1 MSILVLDH
9 IAERKLALENALIR
23 AGYLLTERL
32 ATVAMSLQEM
42 IENSNIII
50 ILDEHGDTILPAN
63 SQDFI
68 GTRMVIGR
76 GKGINNLAIKNLK
89 LLDCDEDE
97 VIDSTIKIVSGYYYR
112 NFFPVTK
119 DEKMQAMLS
128 IAKKVAPSS
137 ASILIEG
144 ETGTGKEVIAKY
156 IHQNSVCADG
166 PFIAINCAAIPETMI
181 EAVLFGYEKGAFT
194 NAINSYIGKFE
205 QANNGTLF
213 LDEIAEMSVDL
224 QAKLLRVLQ
233 ENEIERIGGKGVHKV
248 DIRVIAATNQNLYEQ
263 IRDGNFRSDLYYRLN
278 VINLKCPPLR
288 QRLADIEL
296 MAEYFIKIFSQEL
309 GLCVPSLSKDGLDKL
324 LNYKWMGNVR
334 ELKNVMQRS
343 VILDEDGIIDG
354 DDISFSMEASD
365 SKSGIMT
372 GSLRETEAEKIVN
385 TLIET
390 KGCRSDAAKKLKI
403 SPRTLR
409 YKISK
414 LKENGLDVP

>member
-1 MSILVLDH
+1 MSILVLDY
-9 IAERKLALENALIR
+9 IAERKLALEKALIR
-23 AGYLLTERL
+23 GGYLLTERL
-32 ATVAMSLQEM
+32 ATVSMNLQEM
-42 IENSNIII
+42 IEKSNVLIV
-50 ILDEHGDTILPAN
+50 LDDHGDNLLPTN
-63 SQDFI
+63 SQDLI
-68 GTRMVIGR
+68 GTKMVIGR
-76 GKGINNLAIKNLK
+76 GKAINNLAIKNLK
-89 LLDCDEDE
+89 SLDCDEDE
-97 VIDSTIKIVSGYYYR
+97 VIDSIIKIVSGYYYG
-112 NFFPVTK
+112 NFFPITK

-128 IAKKVAPSS
+128 IAKKVAASS

-156 IHQNSVCADG
+156 IHQNSMCANG

-233 ENEIERIGGKGVHKV
+233 ENEIERIGGKGIHKV

-288 QRLADIEL
+288 KRLADIEL
-296 MAEYFIKIFSQEL
+296 MADYFIKIFSQEL
-309 GLCVPSLSKDGLDKL
+309 GLSLPSLSKEGLEKL
-324 LNYKWMGNVR
+324 VNYKWMGNVR
-334 ELKNVMQRS
+334 ELKNVIQRS
-343 VILDEDGIIDG
+343 VILDEDGIIDA
-354 DDISFSMEASD
+354 DDISFSLEASD

-372 GSLRETEAEKIVN
+372 GSLREIEAEKIVN

-390 KGCRSDAAKKLKI
+390 NGCRSDAAKKLKI